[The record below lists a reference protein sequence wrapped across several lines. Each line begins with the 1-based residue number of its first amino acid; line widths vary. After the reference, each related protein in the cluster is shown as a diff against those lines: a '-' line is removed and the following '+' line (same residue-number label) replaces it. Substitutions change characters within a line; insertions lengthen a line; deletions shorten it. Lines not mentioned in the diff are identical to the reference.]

1 MFHPCSNKA
10 DLRILNQ
17 IHKQLG
23 IKSPEALL
31 THRKHQEPRSLAAG
45 KNNHSNSRASNN
57 IRVFAC
63 LLRAVARM
71 RISAREWGKQ
81 EQTRLKL
88 VGALEEHNKRRKKT
102 VAAATTTKAVDV
114 V

>member
-1 MFHPCSNKA
+1 M
-10 DLRILNQ
+10 LNQ

-31 THRKHQEPRSLAAG
+31 SHRKQQQDGVAA
-45 KNNHSNSRASNN
+45 NNTKKANN
-57 IRVFAC
+57 LRIFAT

-71 RISAREWGKQ
+71 RISAREWGRQ

-88 VGALEEHNKRRKKT
+88 VGALEEHRKRKKT
-102 VAAATTTKAVDV
+102 AAAATTTTSKV
-114 V
+114 VETV